1 MKAIITVIGRD
12 KPGIIAEVSG
22 FLAEISV
29 NIEDISQTIMSGNF
43 TMIMSVDL
51 GTSKVALAE
60 LSQLMRELSE
70 KIGVAIRVQHEDIF
84 NIMHKI

>member
-22 FLAEISV
+22 LLAEISV

-84 NIMHKI
+84 NIMPKI

>member
-22 FLAEISV
+22 LLADISV

>member
-1 MKAIITVIGRD
+1 MKPIITVIGRD

-22 FLAEISV
+22 LLAEISV

>member
-1 MKAIITVIGRD
+1 MKAIATVIGKD
-12 KPGIIAEVSG
+12 QVGIIAGVCTL
-22 FLAEISV
+22 LAAQGV
-29 NIEDISQTIMSGNF
+29 NVLDISQTIMSGNF

>member
-1 MKAIITVIGRD
+1 
-12 KPGIIAEVSG
+12 
-22 FLAEISV
+22 
-29 NIEDISQTIMSGNF
+29 MSGNF